1 MAFSLIQI
9 VGPRNIQI
17 LTLVKTDLIDTFCVK
32 EKYRKRGIGKFLFQH
47 IISFAKKRRSKH
59 ITISC
64 LRI

>member
-1 MAFSLIQI
+1 M
-9 VGPRNIQI
+9 
-17 LTLVKTDLIDTFCVK
+17 
-32 EKYRKRGIGKFLFQH
+32 GKFLFQH